1 MWRHPDQIDRH
12 VDVWISPKSISEFNK
27 LTGAINMTYEVL
39 TKNIF
44 DKWDKKYS
52 MNNIEDFDMIY
63 QKYDEVNYL
72 NYLRHGAI
80 DKVFFFTSF
89 QTSDVSVKLT
99 TSIQNFNEGSHF
111 VVNFNLDK
119 MIARLFFHQVNRSY
133 SYSP

>member
-72 NYLRHGAI
+72 NYLRHGAQNLFFHNHLI
-80 DKVFFFTSF
+80 DKVFFYIFS
-89 QTSDVSVKLT
+89 
-99 TSIQNFNEGSHF
+99 NFRCLCKAYY
-111 VVNFNLDK
+111 LDSE
-119 MIARLFFHQVNRSY
+119 LQ
-133 SYSP
+133 